1 MTTLHEVQRHID
13 SFSRPNGYN
22 PYAWNVTKK
31 LALEVWAS
39 YLQNRPFRRP
49 VNYLC
54 QEFYQMIRRPEDG
67 EYILP
72 KGSFRMLSNG

>member
-1 MTTLHEVQRHID
+1 MKTLPEVQQYID
-13 SFSRPNGYN
+13 SFSRPQGYS
-22 PYAWNVTKK
+22 PYAWNITKR
-31 LALEVWAS
+31 LALEVWES

-67 EYILP
+67 EFILP
-72 KGSFRMLSNG
+72 KHSFRMLSNG